1 MCIEQ
6 PVGQFCWTAQGP
18 ACCRKQFDL
27 VQQGVEA
34 AAAALRVE
42 RERSLLVRGV
52 STRVIRRFAFVATD
66 PFATWFKTSIES
78 LIQRAGNQMSL
89 STLLTPDNVQTP
101 GLLMRLSS
109 AIPDDL
115 D

>member
-1 MCIEQ
+1 MLGPTYKTLYE
-6 PVGQFCWTAQGP
+6 VAAGVTAQGP

-27 VQQGVEA
+27 VRQGVEA

-52 STRVIRRFAFVATD
+52 STRVIRRFAFVAID

-78 LIQRAGNQMSL
+78 LIPRTANGRHRTGVNEDSE
-89 STLLTPDNVQTP
+89 
-101 GLLMRLSS
+101 
-109 AIPDDL
+109 
-115 D
+115 